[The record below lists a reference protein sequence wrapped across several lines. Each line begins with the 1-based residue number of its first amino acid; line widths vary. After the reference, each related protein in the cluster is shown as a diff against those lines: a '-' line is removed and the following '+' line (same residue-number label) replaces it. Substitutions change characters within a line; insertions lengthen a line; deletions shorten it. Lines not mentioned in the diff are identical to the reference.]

1 LKLIGFIHLRR
12 KPRAKPVGL
21 HLFGVSLFLVDL
33 KNVAGR
39 VLEGIEVRA
48 EKTAVIPHH
57 RFEALLVERLQRAG
71 SLSHWLSRIRL
82 LDRDEDVNE
91 FWRMKPWTDQMTTL
105 GGKDSSVLV
114 HQFVGNRLK
123 GIRFLR

>member
-1 LKLIGFIHLRR
+1 MIGFIHLRR

-39 VLEGIEVRA
+39 VLKGIEVRA
-48 EKTAVIPHH
+48 EKTAVIPQH
-57 RFEALLVERLQRAG
+57 RFEAILGERLQRAEP
-71 SLSHWLSRIRL
+71 LIHWLSRIRL

-91 FWRMKPWTDQMTTL
+91 FWRMKAWTDQMTIL
-105 GGKDSSVLV
+105 GRKDSSVLV
-114 HQFVGNRLK
+114 HQFVENRLED
-123 GIRFLR
+123 IRFLR